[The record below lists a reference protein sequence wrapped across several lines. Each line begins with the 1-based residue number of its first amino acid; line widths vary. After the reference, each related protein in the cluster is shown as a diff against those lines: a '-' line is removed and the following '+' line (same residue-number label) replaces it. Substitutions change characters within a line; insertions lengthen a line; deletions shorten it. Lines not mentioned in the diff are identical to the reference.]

1 MKNNIVELAALVII
15 CFEKKKHDDG
25 IKAIDQNKPWIKRFM
40 KDVVNSNINLA
51 KYVLNCI

>member
-1 MKNNIVELAALVII
+1 MKMKNNIVELALVII
-15 CFEKKKHDDG
+15 CFEKKHDDG

-51 KYVLNCI
+51 K